1 MSRYTMLRSAF
12 VRPTCLPSLQSAV
25 CIRAQSTYA
34 KAQLKCDDSQ
44 QAGEATSSV
53 SPTASSR
60 WFSELQARILRL
72 KDAPK
77 SPRCVEDADRL
88 LQQTNTNWMGLLAGS
103 QGFLTEPRWRG
114 LDNHQVFWG
123 DMDSMDEELSKL
135 TYKQTGHINNVMY
148 NRYVESARV
157 QFIRHHGLDATA
169 EERKQWEDL
178 VTPRSLGL
186 ILKTMTTE
194 FKFPMK
200 YPDRVYVLYRLTG
213 PPTPDSTSLRM
224 ESWILSDQHR
234 RIAAKVI
241 DETAI
246 YDYTV
251 GKVSVLKPFMVEK
264 LKRTFAMQEEAR
276 GKYAEEARKAIEA
289 VEELESR
296 HG

>member
-1 MSRYTMLRSAF
+1 MLRSAF
-12 VRPTCLPSLQSAV
+12 VRPTHVPWLQPAV

-34 KAQLKCDDSQ
+34 KAQLKCDDAQ
-44 QAGEATSSV
+44 QAGEEGTSSV
-53 SPTASSR
+53 SPTASPR

-77 SPRCVEDADRL
+77 SPRCVEEADGL
-88 LQQTNTNWMGLLAGS
+88 LQQTNANWMGLLAGS

-123 DMDSMDEELSKL
+123 DMEERLAKL
-135 TYKQTGHINNVMY
+135 IGKQTGHINNVMY
-148 NRYVESARV
+148 NRYAESARV

-200 YPDRVYVLYRLTG
+200 YPDRVYVLYRLTE

-276 GKYAEEARKAIEA
+276 GSTPRKHEEPLRPWR
-289 VEELESR
+289 SWN
-296 HG
+296 HGMDDWGCC

>member
-1 MSRYTMLRSAF
+1 MSRYAMLRSAF
-12 VRPTCLPSLQSAV
+12 VRPAHLPLLQSTL

-77 SPRCVEDADRL
+77 SPRCVEEADRL
-88 LQQTNTNWMGLLAGS
+88 LQQTNENWMGLLAGR

-123 DMDSMDEELSKL
+123 DMRGKSCSSHRSIASAR
-135 TYKQTGHINNVMY
+135 HINNVMY

-169 EERKQWEDL
+169 EERKQWEESG
-178 VTPRSLGL
+178 PRDPSQPRPHP
-186 ILKTMTTE
+186 E
-194 FKFPMK
+194 E
-200 YPDRVYVLYRLTG
+200 DDNRVQV
-213 PPTPDSTSLRM
+213 
-224 ESWILSDQHR
+224 
-234 RIAAKVI
+234 
-241 DETAI
+241 
-246 YDYTV
+246 
-251 GKVSVLKPFMVEK
+251 
-264 LKRTFAMQEEAR
+264 
-276 GKYAEEARKAIEA
+276 
-289 VEELESR
+289 
-296 HG
+296 